1 MVNFKESHFLKF
13 FVEHRTSANIIML
26 LMIIIGLLSIGKL
39 NKQFFPD
46 FDVEV
51 VAVSVDWPGATAEE
65 IDKNIIQLLEPELR
79 PLSGV
84 KKVSSKSVEG
94 LGRTQVEFQYGYDM
108 QKGRTDIETAVS
120 RINFPEKSKK
130 PRIIVGEFFDTVTRI
145 VLSGEV
151 SLSELRIKSKNL
163 KELLLNSGV
172 DKVDILGLPK
182 EEILIE
188 IPQLETAKL
197 KLSFNQIANLI
208 KSETQDVSGGS
219 YADGSLRVR
228 TEGEKR
234 LVDAFKKLELKSS
247 ISGGRVLLEDL
258 AKITYSIEKGSIL
271 KFVDENPAVE
281 LWVRRSKTS
290 DAIEVSKNVENVIS
304 SSQSLIGNNIK
315 IETYDTA
322 AEIGKFIIKPK
333 SKFTWQI
340 IQERISLLVKN
351 GLSGLCIVLAVLF
364 LFLSRNTAI
373 WVALGIPIAF
383 LATFAVMLV
392 TGQSINMISL
402 FGLIMAL
409 GIVVDDAIV
418 VGEHTS
424 YLKTKRKLD
433 SSQAPVVAASRMS
446 MPVISAMLT
455 TVAAFIPLFMVKGV
469 IGEIIAAIPW
479 VVCAVLVASLIECFL
494 VLPAHLA
501 HFDNKNN
508 LPGKFRFWFDN
519 KFTYFQEGLFRK
531 FVKLTFNYRYV
542 TFMVAIGMFLVSV
555 GMMSGGRV
563 LFSFFPTPEADIIIA
578 NFKMHSGTKK
588 TNTLEMLNNIEIG
601 LEKTSKQ
608 FSYSNNLVKFKMSTI
623 GDRTSFSNDA
633 GPSPIGS
640 DLLGSMVV
648 ELKTADKRKVRTK
661 EFIKAWKDNIQSV
674 AGLDKLTIRAPSG
687 GPPGRDLDVRFQG
700 EKLEDLKKASDE
712 LIKIARTIPGV
723 TSLSD
728 NLEFGVQER
737 ILSLN
742 NKGQSLGLSISE
754 IGEQVRSAINGVV
767 ISEFPKADE
776 EVAVRLKLIKNEK
789 QTDMIND
796 LRIIT
801 SIGTSFKLEEIIT
814 ISEEVPFA
822 SINRKN
828 GFREVT
834 ISGDL
839 FPQLMNTS
847 QARQFLLQNGLPEI
861 AKKYNLNYRFD
872 GKDLEQK
879 ETFADMKI
887 GSIVG
892 LMLIYFIL
900 AWVFKSWSRP
910 LTIMIMIPF
919 AFIGAVLG
927 HYILGLTMSILSMFA
942 LLALAGIVVNNSII
956 LVSTIE
962 RRFDDLLN
970 DTENS
975 FNDKNIINEA
985 IISGVVD
992 RLRPVLLT
1000 SLTTIGGL
1008 SALMFEKSLQAQF
1021 LIPMAATIVFGLGV
1035 TALLVLI
1042 IVPSMMGISNDLS
1055 NFIKSLK
1062 EGNR

>member
-1 MVNFKESHFLKF
+1 MLQFKESGFLKF
-13 FVEHRTSANIIML
+13 FVEHRTSANIIMI
-26 LMIIIGLLSIGKL
+26 LMIVVGLLSIGRL
-39 NKQFFPD
+39 NKQFFPN
-46 FDVEV
+46 FEVEV
-51 VAVSVDWPGATAEE
+51 VAVSVNWAGATAEE
-65 IDKNIIQLLEPELR
+65 IDKNIVQLLEPELR
-79 PLSGV
+79 PISGV

-94 LGRTQVEFQYGYDM
+94 VGITQVEFNYGYDM

-120 RINFPEKSKK
+120 RINFPQKADK
-130 PRIIVGEFFDTVTRI
+130 PKIVVGEFFDTVTRI
-145 VLSGEV
+145 VLSANIP
-151 SLSELRIKSKNL
+151 LSELRLISKKL
-163 KELLLNSGV
+163 KEVLLNSGV
-172 DKVDILGLPK
+172 DKVDIQGLPK

-188 IPQLETAKL
+188 IPQIETARL

-234 LVDAFKKLELKSS
+234 LVETFKKLELKNT
-247 ISGGRVLLEDL
+247 ISGGRIILQDIARISSTLEQ
-258 AKITYSIEKGSIL
+258 GSIL
-271 KFVDENPAVE
+271 KSVDNNPAVE

-290 DAIEVSKNVENVIS
+290 DALEVSENVNKVISESKNIIGNRVNVE
-304 SSQSLIGNNIK
+304 
-315 IETYDTA
+315 TYNTA
-322 AEIGKFIIKPK
+322 ANL
-333 SKFTWQI
+333 
-340 IQERISLLVKN
+340 IQERITLLVKN

-383 LATFAVMLV
+383 LATFGVMLV
-392 TGQSINMISL
+392 SGQSINMISL

-418 VGEHTS
+418 VGEHSS
-424 YLKTKRKLD
+424 YLKTKRRLN
-433 SSQAPVVAASRMS
+433 SSQAPVVAATRMS

-501 HFDNKNN
+501 HFDKKTVEE
-508 LPGKFRFWFDN
+508 GKFRLWFDK
-519 KFTYFQEGLFRK
+519 KFMAFQEGTFKK
-531 FVKLTFNYRYV
+531 FISLTFNYRYV
-542 TFMVAIGMFLVSV
+542 TFMVAIGMFIVSV

-563 LFSFFPTPEADIIIA
+563 MFSFFPTPEADIIIA
-578 NFKMHSGTKK
+578 NFKMHSGTTRSKTEEMVKK
-588 TNTLEMLNNIEIG
+588 IEGG
-601 LEKTSKQ
+601 LIKTSKK
-608 FSYSNNLVKFKMSTI
+608 FSTSPDLVKFSMSTI
-623 GDRTSFSNDA
+623 GGRTSFSSGA
-633 GPSPIGS
+633 GPSSKGS

-648 ELKTADKRKVRTK
+648 ELKTADKRKIRTNQ
-661 EFIKAWKDNIQSV
+661 FIKEWKNNIEYV
-674 AGLDKLTIRAPSG
+674 EGLDKLTIRSPSG

-700 EKLEDLKKASDE
+700 EKLETLKIASNE
-712 LIKIARTIPGV
+712 LIQIARTIPGV
-723 TSLSD
+723 TSLND

-742 NKGQSLGLSISE
+742 NKGQSLGLSISD
-754 IGEQVRSAINGVV
+754 IGEQVRSAINGII

-776 EVAVRLKLIKNEK
+776 EVVVRLKLSETEK
-789 QTDMIND
+789 LTDMIND

-801 SIGTSFKLEEIIT
+801 PLGTSFKLQ
-814 ISEEVPFA
+814 EVIKINEKIPFA

-839 FPQLMNTS
+839 FPALMNTS
-847 QARQFLLQNGLPEI
+847 QARQFLLNNGLPEI

-872 GKDLEQK
+872 GRDLEQK

-887 GSIVG
+887 GSIIG
-892 LMLIYFIL
+892 LLLIYFIL
-900 AWVFKSWSRP
+900 AWVFKSWTRP
-910 LTIMIMIPF
+910 FSIMIMIPF

-927 HYILGLTMSILSMFA
+927 HYLLGLTMSILSMFA

-962 RRFDDLLN
+962 RRFDDLR
-970 DTENS
+970 DQ
-975 FNDKNIINEA
+975 NDKDYQNNKVIDEA
-985 IISGVVD
+985 IIAGVVD
-992 RLRPVLLT
+992 RFRPVLLT

-1008 SALMFEKSLQAQF
+1008 SALLFEKSLQAQF
-1021 LIPMAATIVFGLGV
+1021 LIPMAATIVFGLGI
-1035 TALLVLI
+1035 TAFLVLV
-1042 IVPSMMGISNDLS
+1042 IVPSMMGISNDFS
-1055 NFIKSLK
+1055 NFVKNI
-1062 EGNR
+1062 RRR

>member
-1 MVNFKESHFLKF
+1 MLQFKESGFLKF
-13 FVEHRTSANIIML
+13 FVEHRTSANIIMI
-26 LMIIIGLLSIGKL
+26 LMIVVGLLSIGRL
-39 NKQFFPD
+39 NKQFFPN
-46 FDVEV
+46 FEVEV
-51 VAVSVDWPGATAEE
+51 VAVSVNWAGATAEE
-65 IDKNIIQLLEPELR
+65 IDKNIVQLLEPELR
-79 PLSGV
+79 PISGV

-94 LGRTQVEFQYGYDM
+94 VGITQVEFNYGYDM

-120 RINFPEKSKK
+120 RINFPQKADK
-130 PRIIVGEFFDTVTRI
+130 PKIVVGEFFDTVTRI
-145 VLSGEV
+145 VLSANIP
-151 SLSELRIKSKNL
+151 LSELRLISKKL
-163 KELLLNSGV
+163 KEVLLNSGV
-172 DKVDILGLPK
+172 DKVDIQGLPK

-188 IPQLETAKL
+188 IPQIETARL

-234 LVDAFKKLELKSS
+234 LVETFKKLELKNT
-247 ISGGRVLLEDL
+247 ISGGRIILQDIARISSTLEQ
-258 AKITYSIEKGSIL
+258 GSIL
-271 KFVDENPAVE
+271 KSVDNNPAVE

-290 DAIEVSKNVENVIS
+290 DALEVSENVNKVISESKNIIGNRVNVE
-304 SSQSLIGNNIK
+304 
-315 IETYDTA
+315 TYNTA
-322 AEIGKFIIKPK
+322 ANL
-333 SKFTWQI
+333 
-340 IQERISLLVKN
+340 IQERITLLVKN

-383 LATFAVMLV
+383 LATFGVMLV
-392 TGQSINMISL
+392 SGQSINMISL

-418 VGEHTS
+418 VGEHSS
-424 YLKTKRKLD
+424 YLKTKRRLN
-433 SSQAPVVAASRMS
+433 SSQAPVVAATRMS

-501 HFDNKNN
+501 HFDKKTVEE
-508 LPGKFRFWFDN
+508 GKFRLWFDK
-519 KFTYFQEGLFRK
+519 KFMAFQEGTFKK
-531 FVKLTFNYRYV
+531 FISLTFNYRYV
-542 TFMVAIGMFLVSV
+542 TFMVAIGMFIVSV

-563 LFSFFPTPEADIIIA
+563 MFSFFPTPEADIIIA
-578 NFKMHSGTKK
+578 NFKMHSGTTRSKTEEMVKK
-588 TNTLEMLNNIEIG
+588 IEGG
-601 LEKTSKQ
+601 LIKTSKK
-608 FSYSNNLVKFKMSTI
+608 FSTSPDLVKFSMSTI
-623 GDRTSFSNDA
+623 GGRTSFSSGA
-633 GPSPIGS
+633 GPSSKGS
-640 DLLGSMVV
+640 DLLGSVVV
-648 ELKTADKRKVRTK
+648 ELKTADKRKIRTNQ
-661 EFIKAWKDNIQSV
+661 FIKEWKNNIEYV
-674 AGLDKLTIRAPSG
+674 EGLDKLTIRSPSG

-700 EKLEDLKKASDE
+700 EKLETLKIASNE
-712 LIKIARTIPGV
+712 LIQIARTIPGV
-723 TSLSD
+723 TSLND

-742 NKGQSLGLSISE
+742 NKGQSLGLSISD
-754 IGEQVRSAINGVV
+754 IGEQVRSAINGII

-776 EVAVRLKLIKNEK
+776 EVVVRLKLSETEK
-789 QTDMIND
+789 LTDMIND

-801 SIGTSFKLEEIIT
+801 PLGTSFKLQ
-814 ISEEVPFA
+814 EVIKINEKIPFA

-839 FPQLMNTS
+839 FPALMNTS
-847 QARQFLLQNGLPEI
+847 QARQFLLNNGLPEI

-872 GKDLEQK
+872 GRDLEQK

-887 GSIVG
+887 GSIIG
-892 LMLIYFIL
+892 LLLIYFIL
-900 AWVFKSWSRP
+900 AWVFKSWTRP
-910 LTIMIMIPF
+910 FSIMIMIPF

-927 HYILGLTMSILSMFA
+927 HYLLGLTMSILSMFA

-962 RRFDDLLN
+962 RRFDDLR
-970 DTENS
+970 DQ
-975 FNDKNIINEA
+975 NDKDYQNNKVIDEA
-985 IISGVVD
+985 IIAGVVD
-992 RLRPVLLT
+992 RFRPVLLT

-1008 SALMFEKSLQAQF
+1008 SALLFEKSLQAQF
-1021 LIPMAATIVFGLGV
+1021 LIPMAATIVFGLGI
-1035 TALLVLI
+1035 TAFLVLV
-1042 IVPSMMGISNDLS
+1042 IVPSMMGISNDFS
-1055 NFIKSLK
+1055 NFVKNI
-1062 EGNR
+1062 RRR

>member
-1 MVNFKESHFLKF
+1 MLQFKESGFLKF
-13 FVEHRTSANIIML
+13 FVEHRTSANIIMI
-26 LMIIIGLLSIGKL
+26 LMIVVGLLSIGRL
-39 NKQFFPD
+39 NKQFFPN
-46 FDVEV
+46 FEVEV
-51 VAVSVDWPGATAEE
+51 VAVSVNWAGATAEE
-65 IDKNIIQLLEPELR
+65 IDKNIVQLLEPELR
-79 PLSGV
+79 PISGV

-94 LGRTQVEFQYGYDM
+94 VGVTQVEFNYGYDM

-120 RINFPEKSKK
+120 RINFPQKADK
-130 PRIIVGEFFDTVTRI
+130 PKIVVGEFFDTVTRI
-145 VLSGEV
+145 VLSANIP
-151 SLSELRIKSKNL
+151 LSELRLISKKL
-163 KELLLNSGV
+163 KEVLLNSGV
-172 DKVDILGLPK
+172 DKVDIQGLPK

-188 IPQLETAKL
+188 IPQIETARL

-234 LVDAFKKLELKSS
+234 LVETFKKLELKNT
-247 ISGGRVLLEDL
+247 ISGGRIILQDIARISSTLEQ
-258 AKITYSIEKGSIL
+258 GSIL
-271 KFVDENPAVE
+271 KSVDNNPAVE

-290 DAIEVSKNVENVIS
+290 DALEVSENVNKVISESKNIIGNRVNVE
-304 SSQSLIGNNIK
+304 
-315 IETYDTA
+315 TYNTA
-322 AEIGKFIIKPK
+322 ANL
-333 SKFTWQI
+333 
-340 IQERISLLVKN
+340 IQERITLLVKN

-383 LATFAVMLV
+383 LATFGVMLV
-392 TGQSINMISL
+392 SGQSINMISL

-418 VGEHTS
+418 VGEHSS
-424 YLKTKRKLD
+424 YLKTKRRLN
-433 SSQAPVVAASRMS
+433 SSQAPVVAATRMS

-501 HFDNKNN
+501 HFDKKTVEE
-508 LPGKFRFWFDN
+508 GKFRLWFDK
-519 KFTYFQEGLFRK
+519 KFMAFQEGTFKK
-531 FVKLTFNYRYV
+531 FISLTFNYRYV
-542 TFMVAIGMFLVSV
+542 TFMVAIGMFIVSV

-563 LFSFFPTPEADIIIA
+563 MFSFFPTPEADIIIA
-578 NFKMHSGTKK
+578 NFKMHSGTTRSKTEEMVKK
-588 TNTLEMLNNIEIG
+588 IEGG
-601 LEKTSKQ
+601 LIKTSKK
-608 FSYSNNLVKFKMSTI
+608 FSTSPDLVKFSMSTI
-623 GDRTSFSNDA
+623 GGRTSFS
-633 GPSPIGS
+633 GGGVPSSKGS
-640 DLLGSMVV
+640 DLLGSVVV
-648 ELKTADKRKVRTK
+648 ELKTADKRKIRTNQ
-661 EFIKAWKDNIQSV
+661 FIKEWKNNIEYV
-674 AGLDKLTIRAPSG
+674 EGLDKLTIRSPSG

-700 EKLEDLKKASDE
+700 EKLETLKIASNE
-712 LIKIARTIPGV
+712 LIQIARTIPGV
-723 TSLSD
+723 TSLND

-742 NKGQSLGLSISE
+742 NKGQSLGLSISD
-754 IGEQVRSAINGVV
+754 IGEQVRSAINGII

-776 EVAVRLKLIKNEK
+776 EVVVRLKLSETEK
-789 QTDMIND
+789 LTDMIND

-801 SIGTSFKLEEIIT
+801 PLGTSFKLQ
-814 ISEEVPFA
+814 EVIKINEKIPFA

-839 FPQLMNTS
+839 FPALMNTS
-847 QARQFLLQNGLPEI
+847 QARQFLLNNGLPEI

-872 GKDLEQK
+872 GRDLEQK

-887 GSIVG
+887 GSIIG
-892 LMLIYFIL
+892 LLLIYFIL
-900 AWVFKSWSRP
+900 AWVFKSWTRP
-910 LTIMIMIPF
+910 FSIMIMIPF

-927 HYILGLTMSILSMFA
+927 HYLLGLTMSILSMFA

-962 RRFDDLLN
+962 RRFDDLR
-970 DTENS
+970 DQ
-975 FNDKNIINEA
+975 NDKDYQNNKVIDEA
-985 IISGVVD
+985 IIAGVVD
-992 RLRPVLLT
+992 RFRPVLLT

-1008 SALMFEKSLQAQF
+1008 SALLFEKSLQAQF
-1021 LIPMAATIVFGLGV
+1021 LIPMAATIVFGLGI
-1035 TALLVLI
+1035 TAFLVLV
-1042 IVPSMMGISNDLS
+1042 IVPSMMGISNDFS
-1055 NFIKSLK
+1055 NFVKNI
-1062 EGNR
+1062 RRR

>member
-1 MVNFKESHFLKF
+1 MLQYKESGFLKF
-13 FVEHRTSANIIML
+13 FVEHRTSANIIMI
-26 LMIIIGLLSIGKL
+26 LMIVVGLLSIGRL

-46 FDVEV
+46 FEVEV
-51 VAVSVDWPGATAEE
+51 VAVSVNWAGATAEE
-65 IDKNIIQLLEPELR
+65 IDKNIVQLLEPELR
-79 PLSGV
+79 PISGV

-94 LGRTQVEFQYGYDM
+94 VGITQVEFNYGYDM

-120 RINFPEKSKK
+120 RINFPQKADK
-130 PRIIVGEFFDTVTRI
+130 PKIVVGEFFDTVTRI
-145 VLSGEV
+145 VLSANIP
-151 SLSELRIKSKNL
+151 LSELRLISKKL
-163 KELLLNSGV
+163 KEVLLNSGV
-172 DKVDILGLPK
+172 DKVDIQGLPK

-188 IPQLETAKL
+188 IPQIETARL

-228 TEGEKR
+228 TAGEKR
-234 LVDAFKKLELKSS
+234 LVETFKKLELKNT
-247 ISGGRVLLEDL
+247 ISGGRIILQDVARISSTLEQ
-258 AKITYSIEKGSIL
+258 GSIL
-271 KFVDENPAVE
+271 KSVDNNPAVE

-290 DAIEVSKNVENVIS
+290 DALEVSENVNKVISESKNIIGNRVNVE
-304 SSQSLIGNNIK
+304 
-315 IETYDTA
+315 TYNTA
-322 AEIGKFIIKPK
+322 ANL
-333 SKFTWQI
+333 
-340 IQERISLLVKN
+340 IQERITLLVKN

-383 LATFAVMLV
+383 LATFGVMLV
-392 TGQSINMISL
+392 SGQSINMISL

-418 VGEHTS
+418 VGEHSS
-424 YLKTKRKLD
+424 YLKTKRRLN
-433 SSQAPVVAASRMS
+433 SSQAPVVAATRMS

-501 HFDNKNN
+501 HFDKKTVEE
-508 LPGKFRFWFDN
+508 GKFRLWFDK
-519 KFTYFQEGLFRK
+519 KFMAFQEGTFKK
-531 FVKLTFNYRYV
+531 FISLTFNYRYV
-542 TFMVAIGMFLVSV
+542 TFMVAIGMFIVSV

-563 LFSFFPTPEADIIIA
+563 MFSFFPTPEADIIIA
-578 NFKMHSGTKK
+578 NFKMHSGTTRSKTEEMVKK
-588 TNTLEMLNNIEIG
+588 IEGG
-601 LEKTSKQ
+601 LIKTSKK
-608 FSYSNNLVKFKMSTI
+608 FSTSPDLVKFSMSTI
-623 GDRTSFSNDA
+623 GGRTSFS
-633 GPSPIGS
+633 GGGVPSSKGS
-640 DLLGSMVV
+640 DLLGSVVV
-648 ELKTADKRKVRTK
+648 ELKTADKRKIRTNQ
-661 EFIKAWKDNIQSV
+661 FIKEWKNNIEYV
-674 AGLDKLTIRAPSG
+674 EGLDKLTIRSPSG

-700 EKLEDLKKASDE
+700 EKLETLKIASNE
-712 LIKIARTIPGV
+712 LIQIARTIPGV
-723 TSLSD
+723 TSLND

-742 NKGQSLGLSISE
+742 NKGQSLGLSISD
-754 IGEQVRSAINGVV
+754 IGEQVRSAINGII

-776 EVAVRLKLIKNEK
+776 EVVVRLKLSETEK
-789 QTDMIND
+789 LTDMIND

-801 SIGTSFKLEEIIT
+801 PLGTSFKLQ
-814 ISEEVPFA
+814 EVIKINEKIPFA

-839 FPQLMNTS
+839 FPALMNTS
-847 QARQFLLQNGLPEI
+847 QARKFLLNNGLPEI

-872 GKDLEQK
+872 GRDLEQK

-887 GSIVG
+887 GSIIG
-892 LMLIYFIL
+892 LLLIYFIL
-900 AWVFKSWSRP
+900 AWVFKSWTRP
-910 LTIMIMIPF
+910 FSIMIMIPF

-927 HYILGLTMSILSMFA
+927 HYLLGLTMSILSMFA

-962 RRFDDLLN
+962 RRFDDLR
-970 DTENS
+970 DQ
-975 FNDKNIINEA
+975 NDKDYQNNKVIDEA
-985 IISGVVD
+985 IIAGVVD
-992 RLRPVLLT
+992 RFRPVLLT

-1008 SALMFEKSLQAQF
+1008 SALLFEKSLQAQF
-1021 LIPMAATIVFGLGV
+1021 LIPMAATIVFGLGI
-1035 TALLVLI
+1035 TAFLVLV
-1042 IVPSMMGISNDLS
+1042 IVPSMMGISNDFS
-1055 NFIKSLK
+1055 NFVKNI
-1062 EGNR
+1062 RRR

>member
-1 MVNFKESHFLKF
+1 MLQFKESGFLKF
-13 FVEHRTSANIIML
+13 FVEHRTSANIIMI
-26 LMIIIGLLSIGKL
+26 LMIVVGLLSIGRL
-39 NKQFFPD
+39 NKQFFPN
-46 FDVEV
+46 FEVEV
-51 VAVSVDWPGATAEE
+51 VAVSVNWAGATAEE
-65 IDKNIIQLLEPELR
+65 IDKNIVQLLEPELR
-79 PLSGV
+79 PISGV

-94 LGRTQVEFQYGYDM
+94 VGITQVEFNYGYDM

-120 RINFPEKSKK
+120 RINFPQKADK
-130 PRIIVGEFFDTVTRI
+130 PKIVVGEFFDTVTRI
-145 VLSGEV
+145 VLSANIP
-151 SLSELRIKSKNL
+151 LSELRLISKKL
-163 KELLLNSGV
+163 KEVLLNSGV
-172 DKVDILGLPK
+172 DKVDIQGLPK

-188 IPQLETAKL
+188 IPQIETARL

-234 LVDAFKKLELKSS
+234 LVETFKKLELKNT
-247 ISGGRVLLEDL
+247 ISGGRIILQDIARISSTLEQ
-258 AKITYSIEKGSIL
+258 GSIL
-271 KFVDENPAVE
+271 KSVDNNPAVE

-290 DAIEVSKNVENVIS
+290 DALEVSENVNKVISESKNIIGNRVNVE
-304 SSQSLIGNNIK
+304 
-315 IETYDTA
+315 TYNTA
-322 AEIGKFIIKPK
+322 ANL
-333 SKFTWQI
+333 
-340 IQERISLLVKN
+340 IQERITLLVKN

-383 LATFAVMLV
+383 LATFGVMLV
-392 TGQSINMISL
+392 SGQSINMISL

-418 VGEHTS
+418 VGEHSS
-424 YLKTKRKLD
+424 YLKTKRRLN
-433 SSQAPVVAASRMS
+433 SSQAPVVAATRMS

-501 HFDNKNN
+501 HFDKKTVEE
-508 LPGKFRFWFDN
+508 GKFRLWFDK
-519 KFTYFQEGLFRK
+519 KFIAFQEGTFKK
-531 FVKLTFNYRYV
+531 FISLTFNYRYV
-542 TFMVAIGMFLVSV
+542 TFMVAIGMFIVSV

-563 LFSFFPTPEADIIIA
+563 MFSFFPTPEADIIIA
-578 NFKMHSGTKK
+578 NFKMHSGTTRSKTEEMVKK
-588 TNTLEMLNNIEIG
+588 IEGG
-601 LEKTSKQ
+601 LIKTSKK
-608 FSYSNNLVKFKMSTI
+608 FSTSPDLVKFSMSTI
-623 GDRTSFSNDA
+623 GGRTSLS
-633 GPSPIGS
+633 GGGVPSSKGS

-648 ELKTADKRKVRTK
+648 ELKTADKRKIRTNQ
-661 EFIKAWKDNIQSV
+661 FIKEWKNNIEYV
-674 AGLDKLTIRAPSG
+674 EGLDKLTIRSPSG

-700 EKLEDLKKASDE
+700 EKLETLKIASNE
-712 LIKIARTIPGV
+712 LIQIARTIPGV
-723 TSLSD
+723 TSLND

-742 NKGQSLGLSISE
+742 NKGQSLGLSISD
-754 IGEQVRSAINGVV
+754 IGEQVRSAINGII

-776 EVAVRLKLIKNEK
+776 EVVVRLKLSETEK
-789 QTDMIND
+789 LTDMIND

-801 SIGTSFKLEEIIT
+801 PLGTSFKLQ
-814 ISEEVPFA
+814 EVIKINEKIPFA

-839 FPQLMNTS
+839 FPALMNTS
-847 QARQFLLQNGLPEI
+847 QARQFLLNNGLPEI

-872 GKDLEQK
+872 GRDLEQK

-887 GSIVG
+887 GSIIG
-892 LMLIYFIL
+892 LLLIYFIL
-900 AWVFKSWSRP
+900 AWVFKSWTRP
-910 LTIMIMIPF
+910 FSIMIMIPF

-927 HYILGLTMSILSMFA
+927 HYLLGLTMSILSMFA

-962 RRFDDLLN
+962 RRFDDLR
-970 DTENS
+970 DQ
-975 FNDKNIINEA
+975 NDKDYQNNKVIDEA
-985 IISGVVD
+985 IIAGVVD
-992 RLRPVLLT
+992 RFRPVLLT

-1008 SALMFEKSLQAQF
+1008 SALLFEKSLQAQF
-1021 LIPMAATIVFGLGV
+1021 LIPMAATIVFGLGI
-1035 TALLVLI
+1035 TAFLVLV
-1042 IVPSMMGISNDLS
+1042 IVPSMMGISNDFS
-1055 NFIKSLK
+1055 NFVKNI
-1062 EGNR
+1062 RRR

>member
-1 MVNFKESHFLKF
+1 MLQFKESGFLKF
-13 FVEHRTSANIIML
+13 FVEHRTSANIIMI
-26 LMIIIGLLSIGKL
+26 LMIVVGLLSIGRL
-39 NKQFFPD
+39 NKQFFPN
-46 FDVEV
+46 FEVEV
-51 VAVSVDWPGATAEE
+51 VAVSVNWAGATAEE
-65 IDKNIIQLLEPELR
+65 IDKNIVQLLEPELR
-79 PLSGV
+79 PISGV

-94 LGRTQVEFQYGYDM
+94 VGITQVEFNYGYDM

-120 RINFPEKSKK
+120 RINFPQKADK
-130 PRIIVGEFFDTVTRI
+130 PKIVVGEFFDTVTRI
-145 VLSGEV
+145 VLSANIP
-151 SLSELRIKSKNL
+151 LSELRSISKKL

-172 DKVDILGLPK
+172 DKVDIQGLPK

-188 IPQLETAKL
+188 IPQIETARL

-228 TEGEKR
+228 TAGEKR
-234 LVDAFKKLELKSS
+234 LVETFKKLELKNT
-247 ISGGRVLLEDL
+247 ISGGRIILQDIARISSTLEQ
-258 AKITYSIEKGSIL
+258 GSIL
-271 KFVDENPAVE
+271 KSVDNNPAVE

-290 DAIEVSKNVENVIS
+290 DALEVSENVNKVISESKNIIGNRVNVE
-304 SSQSLIGNNIK
+304 
-315 IETYDTA
+315 TYNTA
-322 AEIGKFIIKPK
+322 ANL
-333 SKFTWQI
+333 
-340 IQERISLLVKN
+340 IQERITLLVKN

-383 LATFAVMLV
+383 LATFGVMLV
-392 TGQSINMISL
+392 SGQSINMISL

-418 VGEHTS
+418 VGEHSS
-424 YLKTKRKLD
+424 YLKTKRRLN
-433 SSQAPVVAASRMS
+433 SSQAPVVAATRMS

-501 HFDNKNN
+501 HFDKKTVEE
-508 LPGKFRFWFDN
+508 GKFRLWFDK
-519 KFTYFQEGLFRK
+519 KFMAFQEGTFKK
-531 FVKLTFNYRYV
+531 FISLTFNYRYV
-542 TFMVAIGMFLVSV
+542 TFMVAIGMFIVSV

-563 LFSFFPTPEADIIIA
+563 MFSFFPTPEADIIIA
-578 NFKMHSGTKK
+578 NFKMHSGTTRSKTEEMVKK
-588 TNTLEMLNNIEIG
+588 IEGG
-601 LEKTSKQ
+601 LIKTSKK
-608 FSYSNNLVKFKMSTI
+608 FSTSPDLVKFSMSTI
-623 GDRTSFSNDA
+623 GGRTSFS
-633 GPSPIGS
+633 GGGLPSTKGS
-640 DLLGSMVV
+640 DLLGSVVV
-648 ELKTADKRKVRTK
+648 ELKTADKRKIRTNQ
-661 EFIKAWKDNIQSV
+661 FIKEWKNNIEYV
-674 AGLDKLTIRAPSG
+674 EGLDKLTIRSPSG

-700 EKLEDLKKASDE
+700 EKLETLKIASNE
-712 LIKIARTIPGV
+712 LIQIARTIPGV
-723 TSLSD
+723 TSLND

-742 NKGQSLGLSISE
+742 NKGQSLGLSISD
-754 IGEQVRSAINGVV
+754 IGEQVRSAINGII

-776 EVAVRLKLIKNEK
+776 EVVVRLKLSETEK
-789 QTDMIND
+789 LTDMIND

-801 SIGTSFKLEEIIT
+801 PLGTSFKLQ
-814 ISEEVPFA
+814 EVIKINEKIPFA

-839 FPQLMNTS
+839 FPALMNTS
-847 QARQFLLQNGLPEI
+847 QARQFLLNNGLPEI

-872 GKDLEQK
+872 GRDLEQK

-887 GSIVG
+887 GSIIG
-892 LMLIYFIL
+892 LLLIYFIL
-900 AWVFKSWSRP
+900 AWVFKSWTRP
-910 LTIMIMIPF
+910 FSIMIMIPF

-927 HYILGLTMSILSMFA
+927 HYLLGLTMSILSMFA

-962 RRFDDLLN
+962 RRFDDLR
-970 DTENS
+970 DQ
-975 FNDKNIINEA
+975 NDKDYQNNKVIDEA
-985 IISGVVD
+985 IIAGVVD
-992 RLRPVLLT
+992 RFRPVLLT

-1008 SALMFEKSLQAQF
+1008 SALLFEKSLQAQF
-1021 LIPMAATIVFGLGV
+1021 LIPMAATIVFGLGI
-1035 TALLVLI
+1035 TAFLVLV
-1042 IVPSMMGISNDLS
+1042 IVPSMMGISNDFS
-1055 NFIKSLK
+1055 NFVKNI
-1062 EGNR
+1062 RRR

>member
-1 MVNFKESHFLKF
+1 MLQFKESGFLKF
-13 FVEHRTSANIIML
+13 FVEHRTSANIIMI
-26 LMIIIGLLSIGKL
+26 LMIVVGLLSIGRL
-39 NKQFFPD
+39 NKQFFPN
-46 FDVEV
+46 FEVEV
-51 VAVSVDWPGATAEE
+51 VAVSVNWAGATAEE
-65 IDKNIIQLLEPELR
+65 IDKNIVQLLEPELR
-79 PLSGV
+79 PISGV

-94 LGRTQVEFQYGYDM
+94 VGITQVEFNYGYDM

-120 RINFPEKSKK
+120 RINFPQKADK
-130 PRIIVGEFFDTVTRI
+130 PKIVVGEFFDTVTRI
-145 VLSGEV
+145 VLSANIP
-151 SLSELRIKSKNL
+151 LSELRLISKKL
-163 KELLLNSGV
+163 KEVLLNSGV
-172 DKVDILGLPK
+172 DKVDIQGLPK

-188 IPQLETAKL
+188 IPQIETARL

-228 TEGEKR
+228 TAGEKR
-234 LVDAFKKLELKSS
+234 LVETFKKLELKNT
-247 ISGGRVLLEDL
+247 ISGGRIILQDIARISSTLEQ
-258 AKITYSIEKGSIL
+258 GSIL
-271 KFVDENPAVE
+271 KSVDNNPAVE

-290 DAIEVSKNVENVIS
+290 DALEVSEKVNKVISESKNIIGNRVNVE
-304 SSQSLIGNNIK
+304 
-315 IETYDTA
+315 TYNTA
-322 AEIGKFIIKPK
+322 ANL
-333 SKFTWQI
+333 
-340 IQERISLLVKN
+340 IQERITLLVKN

-383 LATFAVMLV
+383 LATFGVMLV
-392 TGQSINMISL
+392 SGQSINMISL

-418 VGEHTS
+418 VGEHSS
-424 YLKTKRKLD
+424 YLKTKRRLN
-433 SSQAPVVAASRMS
+433 SSQAPVVAATRMS

-501 HFDNKNN
+501 HFDKKTVEE
-508 LPGKFRFWFDN
+508 GKFRLWFDK
-519 KFTYFQEGLFRK
+519 KFMAFQEGTFKK
-531 FVKLTFNYRYV
+531 FISLTFNYRYV
-542 TFMVAIGMFLVSV
+542 TFMVAIGMFIVSV

-563 LFSFFPTPEADIIIA
+563 MFSFFPTPEADIIIA
-578 NFKMHSGTKK
+578 NFKMHSGTTRSKTEEMVKK
-588 TNTLEMLNNIEIG
+588 IEGG
-601 LEKTSKQ
+601 LIKTSKK
-608 FSYSNNLVKFKMSTI
+608 FSTSPDLVKFSMSTI
-623 GDRTSFSNDA
+623 GGRTSFSSGA
-633 GPSPIGS
+633 APSSKGS

-648 ELKTADKRKVRTK
+648 ELKTADKRKIRTNR
-661 EFIKAWKDNIQSV
+661 FIKEWKDNIEYV
-674 AGLDKLTIRAPSG
+674 EGLDKLTIRSPSG

-700 EKLEDLKKASDE
+700 EKLETLKIASNE
-712 LIKIARTIPGV
+712 LIQIARTIPGV
-723 TSLSD
+723 TSLND

-742 NKGQSLGLSISE
+742 NKGQSLGLSILD
-754 IGEQVRSAINGVV
+754 IGEQVRSAINGII

-776 EVAVRLKLIKNEK
+776 EVVVRLKLSETEK
-789 QTDMIND
+789 LTDMIND

-801 SIGTSFKLEEIIT
+801 PLGTSFKLQ
-814 ISEEVPFA
+814 EVIKINEKIPFA

-839 FPQLMNTS
+839 FPALMNTS
-847 QARQFLLQNGLPEI
+847 QARQFLLNNGLPEI

-872 GKDLEQK
+872 GRDLEQK

-887 GSIVG
+887 GSIIG
-892 LMLIYFIL
+892 LLLIYFIL
-900 AWVFKSWSRP
+900 AWVFKSWTRP
-910 LTIMIMIPF
+910 FSIMIMIPF

-927 HYILGLTMSILSMFA
+927 HYLLGLTMSILSMFA

-962 RRFDDLLN
+962 RRFDDLR
-970 DTENS
+970 DQ
-975 FNDKNIINEA
+975 NDKDYKNNKVIDEA
-985 IISGVVD
+985 IIAGVVD
-992 RLRPVLLT
+992 RFRPVLLT

-1008 SALMFEKSLQAQF
+1008 SALLFEKSLQAQF
-1021 LIPMAATIVFGLGV
+1021 LIPMAATIVFGLGI
-1035 TALLVLI
+1035 TAFLVLV
-1042 IVPSMMGISNDLS
+1042 IVPSMMGISNDFS
-1055 NFIKSLK
+1055 NFVKNI
-1062 EGNR
+1062 RRR

>member
-1 MVNFKESHFLKF
+1 MLQFKESSFLKF
-13 FVEHRTSANIIML
+13 FVEHRTSANIIMI
-26 LMIIIGLLSIGKL
+26 LMIVVGLLSIGRL
-39 NKQFFPD
+39 NKQFFPN
-46 FDVEV
+46 FEVEV
-51 VAVSVDWPGATAEE
+51 VAVSVNWAGATAEE
-65 IDKNIIQLLEPELR
+65 IDKNIVQLLEPELR
-79 PLSGV
+79 PISGV

-94 LGRTQVEFQYGYDM
+94 VGITQVEFNYGYDM

-120 RINFPEKSKK
+120 RINFPQKADK
-130 PRIIVGEFFDTVTRI
+130 PKIVVGEFFDTVTRI
-145 VLSGEV
+145 VLSANIP
-151 SLSELRIKSKNL
+151 LSELRLISKKL
-163 KELLLNSGV
+163 KEVLLNSGV
-172 DKVDILGLPK
+172 DKVDIQGLPK

-188 IPQLETAKL
+188 IPQIETARL

-234 LVDAFKKLELKSS
+234 LVETFKKLELKNT
-247 ISGGRVLLEDL
+247 ISGGRIILQDIARISSTLEQ
-258 AKITYSIEKGSIL
+258 GSIL
-271 KFVDENPAVE
+271 KSVDNNPAVE

-290 DAIEVSKNVENVIS
+290 DALEVSEKVNKVISESKNIIGNRVNVE
-304 SSQSLIGNNIK
+304 
-315 IETYDTA
+315 TYNTA
-322 AEIGKFIIKPK
+322 ANL
-333 SKFTWQI
+333 
-340 IQERISLLVKN
+340 IQERITLLVKN

-383 LATFAVMLV
+383 LATFGVMLV
-392 TGQSINMISL
+392 SGQSINMISL

-418 VGEHTS
+418 VGEHSS
-424 YLKTKRKLD
+424 YLKTKRRLN
-433 SSQAPVVAASRMS
+433 SSQAPVVAATRMS

-501 HFDNKNN
+501 HFDKKTVEE
-508 LPGKFRFWFDN
+508 GKFRLWFDK
-519 KFTYFQEGLFRK
+519 KFMAFQEGTFKK
-531 FVKLTFNYRYV
+531 FISLTFNYRYV
-542 TFMVAIGMFLVSV
+542 TFMVAIGMFIVSV

-563 LFSFFPTPEADIIIA
+563 MFSFFPTPEADIIIA
-578 NFKMHSGTKK
+578 NFKMHSGTTRSKTEEMVKK
-588 TNTLEMLNNIEIG
+588 IEGG
-601 LEKTSKQ
+601 LIKTSKK
-608 FSYSNNLVKFKMSTI
+608 FSTSPDLVKFSMSTI
-623 GDRTSFSNDA
+623 GGRTSFS
-633 GPSPIGS
+633 GGGVPSSKGS
-640 DLLGSMVV
+640 DLLGSVVV
-648 ELKTADKRKVRTK
+648 ELKTADKRKIRTNQ
-661 EFIKAWKDNIQSV
+661 FIKEWKNNIEYV
-674 AGLDKLTIRAPSG
+674 EGLDKLTIRSPSG

-700 EKLEDLKKASDE
+700 EKLETLKIASNE
-712 LIKIARTIPGV
+712 LIQIARTIPGV
-723 TSLSD
+723 TSLND

-742 NKGQSLGLSISE
+742 NKGQSLGLSISD
-754 IGEQVRSAINGVV
+754 IGEQVRSAINGII

-776 EVAVRLKLIKNEK
+776 EVVVRLKLSETEK
-789 QTDMIND
+789 LTDMIND

-801 SIGTSFKLEEIIT
+801 PLGTSFKLQ
-814 ISEEVPFA
+814 EVIKINEKIPFA

-839 FPQLMNTS
+839 FPALMNTS
-847 QARQFLLQNGLPEI
+847 QARKFLLNNGLPEI

-872 GKDLEQK
+872 GRDLEQK

-887 GSIVG
+887 GSIIG
-892 LMLIYFIL
+892 LLLIYFIL
-900 AWVFKSWSRP
+900 AWVFKSWTRP
-910 LTIMIMIPF
+910 FSIMIMIPF

-927 HYILGLTMSILSMFA
+927 HYLLGLTMSILSMFA

-962 RRFDDLLN
+962 RRFDDLR
-970 DTENS
+970 DQ
-975 FNDKNIINEA
+975 NDKDYQNNKLIDEA
-985 IISGVVD
+985 IIAGVVD
-992 RLRPVLLT
+992 RFRPVLLT

-1008 SALMFEKSLQAQF
+1008 SALLFEKSLQAQF
-1021 LIPMAATIVFGLGV
+1021 LIPMAATIVFGLGI
-1035 TALLVLI
+1035 TAFLVLV
-1042 IVPSMMGISNDLS
+1042 IVPSMMGISNDFS
-1055 NFIKSLK
+1055 NFVKNI
-1062 EGNR
+1062 RRR